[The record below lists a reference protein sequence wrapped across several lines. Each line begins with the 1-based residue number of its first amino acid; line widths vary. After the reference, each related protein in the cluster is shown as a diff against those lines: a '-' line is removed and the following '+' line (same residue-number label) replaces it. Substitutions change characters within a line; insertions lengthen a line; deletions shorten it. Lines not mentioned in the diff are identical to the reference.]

1 MGELF
6 MSMLKSGLSY
16 RLDAEIR
23 YLEDFFAAKKRVFLY
38 GGTGEAKKILEIL
51 ALAELK
57 PSGIIVSDGCRKD
70 NVLYGLKVVE
80 TSEISLDE
88 TADGIIMAVKSMR
101 NSLDVL
107 ATIREHWG
115 GIQVYWRGA
124 KTILPN
130 ARNYLPVAVGA
141 RESGPYFRN
150 FYKLDDLGHKY
161 GTDKASGQ
169 GDYLRKYEMFLG
181 CWKNKTF
188 NMLELGVFKGASL
201 RMWGEFFPNA
211 RVYGADINPECKQ
224 YASDNREVFIVDLG
238 SEEELIKLRQLRP
251 EIIVDDASHLW
262 SHQVKALL
270 LLWEALPHGGIYILE
285 DIGTA
290 FSNLAG
296 RGFDDAILSGYDF
309 CSAVAECVTSGE
321 HLRMMDRTAGQAIFT
336 KEIERIAVEVDMITF
351 VNGSCLMVK
360 A

>member
-1 MGELF
+1 MF
-6 MSMLKSGLSY
+6 MTKLKTSLSY
-16 RLDAEIR
+16 QLDGEIR

-38 GGTGEAKKILEIL
+38 GGTGEAKQILEIL
-51 ALAELK
+51 SLAELK

-80 TSEISLDE
+80 IAEIYLDE
-88 TADGIIMAVKSMR
+88 KEDGIIMAVRSMK
-101 NSLDVL
+101 NSLDIL
-107 ATIREHWG
+107 ATIRERWG
-115 GIQVYWRGA
+115 GIQVYWRGT

-130 ARNYLPVAVGA
+130 ARNFLQVVGV
-141 RESGPYFRN
+141 RESGQYFQN
-150 FYKLDDLGHKY
+150 FYELDNIGHKY

-169 GDYLRKYEMFLG
+169 GDYLRKYEMFLS
-181 CWKNKTF
+181 CWKNKSF
-188 NMLELGVFKGASL
+188 NMLELGVLKGASL
-201 RMWGEFFPNA
+201 KMWGGYFPKA
-211 RVYGADINPECKQ
+211 RVYGVDIDPSCNQ
-224 YASDNREVFIVDLG
+224 YAGDNREVIIADLG
-238 SEEELIKLRQLRP
+238 LEEELIKLRQLQP
-251 EIIVDDASHLW
+251 EIIVDNASHIW

-321 HLRMMDRTAGQAIFT
+321 HLRMTDRTAGQAIFA
-336 KEIERIAVEVDMITF
+336 KEIEGISMEVDMITF
-351 VNGSCLMVK
+351 INGSCLMVK
-360 A
+360 K

>member
-115 GIQVYWRGA
+115 GYKYTGEEQKPFCQMRAITCRWRWE
-124 KTILPN
+124 
-130 ARNYLPVAVGA
+130 
-141 RESGPYFRN
+141 RE
-150 FYKLDDLGHKY
+150 K
-161 GTDKASGQ
+161 
-169 GDYLRKYEMFLG
+169 
-181 CWKNKTF
+181 
-188 NMLELGVFKGASL
+188 
-201 RMWGEFFPNA
+201 
-211 RVYGADINPECKQ
+211 
-224 YASDNREVFIVDLG
+224 
-238 SEEELIKLRQLRP
+238 
-251 EIIVDDASHLW
+251 
-262 SHQVKALL
+262 
-270 LLWEALPHGGIYILE
+270 
-285 DIGTA
+285 
-290 FSNLAG
+290 AG
-296 RGFDDAILSGYDF
+296 RISETF
-309 CSAVAECVTSGE
+309 TSW
-321 HLRMMDRTAGQAIFT
+321 
-336 KEIERIAVEVDMITF
+336 MI
-351 VNGSCLMVK
+351 
-360 A
+360 